1 MANEK
6 FKNLKSMQP
15 SRSQGKEMRGSDV
28 TAPGAKRTEAQS
40 ATNEL
45 KQFLGAPPP
54 SSPLGGMNNP
64 K

>member
-1 MANEK
+1 MSNDQ
-6 FKNLKSMQP
+6 FKNIKSWNP
-15 SRSQGKEMRGSDV
+15 TRSGGKEMRGSDV
-28 TAPGAKRTEAQS
+28 TAPGAKRTEAES

-45 KQFLGAPPP
+45 KQFIGAPPP